1 MRSIISN
8 LRVMNDLLQSRA
20 PALKKAVVS
29 RVWCVAAA
37 LLLVG
42 AVAAPQ
48 SAQAQERTL
57 GEGTIGP
64 GIHLVFEAAPKD
76 DVTPY
81 EQHLAEDKTDVHIE
95 VLTTWSEDSDVEVPE
110 GVQRGGFV
118 GFLHFFA
125 TITNETTGA
134 AETVELTPHV
144 TLGDAMHYARNV
156 SLPGSPDDTY
166 SVTFT
171 VQPPGEREL
180 AFHESWREAHG
191 QPLFEATTFTYE
203 GLDLAEVAA
212 ATRP

>member
-1 MRSIISN
+1 MMHTTQVQTPSF
-8 LRVMNDLLQSRA
+8 RA
-20 PALKKAVVS
+20 FPALIV
-29 RVWCVAAA
+29 
-37 LLLVG
+37 
-42 AVAAPQ
+42 AVALFAGGFVTAAP
-48 SAQAQERTL
+48 AQAQERTL
-57 GEGTIGP
+57 GEETIGP
-64 GIHLVFEAAPKD
+64 GIHLVFEAAPRD

-95 VLTTWSEDSDVEVPE
+95 VLTTWSEDPDVEVPE

-125 TITNETTGA
+125 TITNENTGA
-134 AETVELTPHV
+134 AETVELTLHV

-166 SVTFT
+166 SVTFA

-191 QPLFEATTFTYE
+191 QPLFEARAFTYE
-203 GLDLAEVAA
+203 GLNLAEVST

>member
-1 MRSIISN
+1 MDSYQPPTLSFKV
-8 LRVMNDLLQSRA
+8 LPDSSTTFA
-20 PALKKAVVS
+20 PGALF
-29 RVWCVAAA
+29 AAIA
-37 LLLVG
+37 LLAGGLL
-42 AVAAPQ
+42 APRP
-48 SAQAQERTL
+48 AQAQEQTL
-57 GEGTIGP
+57 GEETIGP

-81 EQHLAEDKTDVHIE
+81 AQHLAEDKTDIHIE
-95 VLTTWSEDSDVEVPE
+95 VLTTWSENPDIEVPE
-110 GVQRGGFV
+110 GVRRGGFV

-125 TITNETTGA
+125 TITNENTGA

-156 SLPGSPDDTY
+156 SLPGSPDDPY

-180 AFHESWREAHG
+180 AFHESWREAQG

>member
-1 MRSIISN
+1 MMHTTQLPNVSF
-8 LRVMNDLLQSRA
+8 RVF
-20 PALKKAVVS
+20 PALIV
-29 RVWCVAAA
+29 
-37 LLLVG
+37 
-42 AVAAPQ
+42 AVALFAGGLFTAAP
-48 SAQAQERTL
+48 AQAQERTL
-57 GEGTIGP
+57 GEETIGP

-81 EQHLAEDKTDVHIE
+81 EKHLAEDKTDVHIE
-95 VLTTWSEDSDVEVPE
+95 VLTTWSEDPDVEVPE

-125 TITNETTGA
+125 TITNENTGA
-134 AETVELTPHV
+134 AETIDFTPHV

-156 SLPGSPDDTY
+156 SLPGSPDDPY

-180 AFHESWREAHG
+180 AFHESWRDAHG
-191 QPLFEATTFTYE
+191 SPLFETTTFTYE
-203 GLDLAEVAA
+203 GLDLVDVAA